1 MTTPQYEASVIQVGN
16 SRGMR
21 LPAGFFQAHPE
32 FKGKVSL
39 TPVGD
44 GQVLMSA
51 KVPATRA
58 TAAEV
63 ADPVFASFLSFLEKQ
78 LTNHPEHIAPANAA
92 QLARIGKL
100 VKGVKLDDGKDK

>member
-32 FKGKVSL
+32 FNGKVSL

-51 KVPATRA
+51 KAPAARSA
-58 TAAEV
+58 TAEIG
-63 ADPVFASFLSFLEKQ
+63 DPVFASFLSFLDKQ

-100 VKGVKLDDGKDK
+100 VKGVKLDKSE

>member
-1 MTTPQYEASVIQVGN
+1 MPTPQYEASVIQVGN

-44 GQVLMSA
+44 GQVLMSVKA
-51 KVPATRA
+51 PAARS

-63 ADPVFASFLSFLEKQ
+63 ADPVFASFLSFLERQ
-78 LTNHPEHIAPANAA
+78 LTFTPNTLRQPMQRN
-92 QLARIGKL
+92 
-100 VKGVKLDDGKDK
+100 

>member
-1 MTTPQYEASVIQVGN
+1 
-16 SRGMR
+16 MR

-32 FKGKVSL
+32 FKSKVRL

-51 KVPATRA
+51 KTPAARSKA
-58 TAAEV
+58 TEV

-78 LTNHPEHIAPANAA
+78 LPQHPEHIAPANAA

-100 VKGVKLDDGKDK
+100 VKGVKLDESE

>member
-1 MTTPQYEASVIQVGN
+1 MTTSQYGASVIQVGN
-16 SRGMR
+16 TRGMR

-32 FKGKVSL
+32 FTGKVSL

-51 KVPATRA
+51 KAPAAPSA
-58 TAAEV
+58 TAEIT
-63 ADPVFASFLSFLEKQ
+63 DPVFASFLSFLEEQ
-78 LTNHPEHIAPANAA
+78 LTSHPDHIAPANAT

-100 VKGVKLDDGKDK
+100 VKGVKLDKSE

>member
-1 MTTPQYEASVIQVGN
+1 MTAPQYKAPVIQVGN
-16 SRGMR
+16 SRDMR

-32 FKGKVSL
+32 FNGKVSL

-51 KVPATRA
+51 KAPAARSV
-58 TAAEV
+58 AAEV
-63 ADPVFASFLSFLEKQ
+63 ADPVFTSFLSFLEKQ

-100 VKGVKLDDGKDK
+100 VKGVKLDKSE

>member
-32 FKGKVSL
+32 FTGKVHL

-51 KVPATRA
+51 KVTAARG

-63 ADPVFASFLSFLEKQ
+63 ADPVFASFLSFLEGQ
-78 LTNHPEHIAPANAA
+78 LTTHPAHIVPANAP

-100 VKGVKLDDGKDK
+100 VKGVKLDDGKVK

>member
-32 FKGKVSL
+32 FNGKVSL

-51 KVPATRA
+51 KAPAARSA
-58 TAAEV
+58 TAEI
-63 ADPVFASFLSFLEKQ
+63 ADPVFASFLSFLDKQ

-92 QLARIGKL
+92 QLARVGKL
-100 VKGVKLDDGKDK
+100 VKGVKLDKSE

>member
-1 MTTPQYEASVIQVGN
+1 MTIPQYEASVIQVGN

-32 FKGKVSL
+32 FNGKVSL

-51 KVPATRA
+51 KAPAVRSA
-58 TAAEV
+58 TAEV
-63 ADPVFASFLSFLEKQ
+63 ADPVFASFLSFLDKQ
-78 LTNHPEHIAPANAA
+78 MTRHPEKIAPADAA

-100 VKGVKLDDGKDK
+100 VKGVKLNDKE

>member
-1 MTTPQYEASVIQVGN
+1 MTTPPYEASVIQVGN

-21 LPAGFFQAHPE
+21 LPAGFFLAHPE

-51 KVPATRA
+51 KAPAARS

-63 ADPVFASFLSFLEKQ
+63 ADPVFANFLSFLEKQ
-78 LTNHPEHIAPANAA
+78 LTNHPEHIAPANVA
-92 QLARIGKL
+92 QLARINKL
-100 VKGVKLDDGKDK
+100 VKGVKLDEGE

>member
-44 GQVLMSA
+44 GQVLMSVKA
-51 KVPATRA
+51 PAARS

-63 ADPVFASFLSFLEKQ
+63 ADPVFASFLSFLERQ

-92 QLARIGKL
+92 QLARINKL
-100 VKGVKLDDGKDK
+100 VKGVKLDEGKGE

>member
-1 MTTPQYEASVIQVGN
+1 MTTPQYEASVIHVGN

-32 FKGKVSL
+32 FNGKVSL

-51 KVPATRA
+51 KAPAARSA
-58 TAAEV
+58 AAEV
-63 ADPVFASFLSFLEKQ
+63 ADPVFVSFLSFLEKQ
-78 LTNHPEHIAPANAA
+78 LTNHPEHIAPANAD
-92 QLARIGKL
+92 QLTRIGKL
-100 VKGVKLDDGKDK
+100 VKGVKLDENE

>member
-32 FKGKVSL
+32 FNGKVSL

-51 KVPATRA
+51 KVPAGHG

-78 LTNHPEHIAPANAA
+78 LTNHPDQIAPANAA
-92 QLARIGKL
+92 QLARIAKL
-100 VKGVKLDDGKDK
+100 VKGVTLDEEKDE

>member
-1 MTTPQYEASVIQVGN
+1 MTIPQYEASIIQVGN

-32 FKGKVSL
+32 FSGKVSL

-51 KVPATRA
+51 KVPASRSKT
-58 TAAEV
+58 TEI
-63 ADPVFASFLSFLEKQ
+63 ADPVFASFLSFLDKQ
-78 LTNHPEHIAPANAA
+78 LTEHPEHIAPANAA
-92 QLARIGKL
+92 QLSRIGKL
-100 VKGVKLDDGKDK
+100 VKGVNLDESE